1 MPAYA
6 GISSSVEKAETD
18 KQRVVHFL
26 HHVLGQFSDFFFQSG
41 FVDGADLF
49 EQHHAVLG
57 QAIFVAGSSMWV
69 GSFAFVS
76 RDVVAA
82 AITVGLYLLP
92 ISFCKT
98 KTGRM
103 PPCSLPTTG
112 LKSA

>member
-26 HHVLGQFSDFFFQSG
+26 HHVLGQFSYFFFQSG

-57 QAIFVAGSSMWV
+57 QAIFVAGQLYV
-69 GSFAFVS
+69 GGELCFCQPRRGCRGDYGRAVFVANIVLLNQNGANAALFA
-76 RDVVAA
+76 AHHGA
-82 AITVGLYLLP
+82 
-92 ISFCKT
+92 
-98 KTGRM
+98 
-103 PPCSLPTTG
+103 
-112 LKSA
+112 